1 VNEARREA
9 GRAAEV
15 ALGEFRVA
23 SVIDMGRLELPG
35 FHVFPDFAAEAVE
48 EQADW
53 LVPRYID
60 PASRKLLMAF
70 QGFLVRTPRHTILVD
85 SCIGN
90 HKERPNRLFWHQRT
104 DSPFLDNLAR
114 LGVAPEQIDFVLCT
128 HLHADH
134 VGWNTRLDN
143 GRWVPTFPKARYIF
157 ARREYETW
165 ERAYREDPAEPHTY
179 GSFADSVLP
188 VMEAG
193 RAVLVE
199 QDHQVEDGVWLEPA
213 PGHTPGTVTI
223 NIESGGQR
231 AICSGDVLHHPIQC
245 TRPDWSSRFCDD
257 PDQSRRT
264 RAALLDR
271 LAETDVRLFA
281 AHFVAPRGGYIV
293 RAGRHF
299 RFRP

>member
-1 VNEARREA
+1 VNHTGVRQHRRAVVPVGQFE
-9 GRAAEV
+9 
-15 ALGEFRVA
+15 VA
-23 SVIDMGRLELPG
+23 SVVDMGRLELPG
-35 FHVFPDFAAEAVE
+35 HHVFPDFAAEAVE
-48 EQADW
+48 EQAHW

-114 LGVAPEQIDFVLCT
+114 LGIAPEQIDFVLCT

-134 VGWNTRLDN
+134 VGWNTRLEN
-143 GRWVPTFPKARYIF
+143 GRWVPTFPKARYVF

-199 QDHQVEDGVWLEPA
+199 QDHQIEDGIWLEPA

-223 NIESGGQR
+223 NIASGAAR

-271 LAETDVRLFA
+271 IAETDVRLFA
-281 AHFVAPRGGYIV
+281 AHFVAPQGGHIV
-293 RAGRHF
+293 RAGDRF